1 MAESALGRLL
11 KKLREDQG
19 LSLREVANRAGV
31 DHAYVYRLETGDKE
45 APSEEVLTKLIG
57 ALSPTQRDID
67 LLRYF
72 ASHVETDMGLV
83 DFAAKDQSVTI
94 DEFSMLKTVVSRGAR
109 PDYATS
115 LARIR
120 RFMRE
125 EEDG

>member
-1 MAESALGRLL
+1 MADSALGRLL

-19 LSLREVANRAGV
+19 FSLREVAHRAGV

-45 APSEEVLTKLIG
+45 APSDEVMAKLIG
-57 ALSPTQRDID
+57 ALRPTQRDID
-67 LLRYF
+67 LLQYF
-72 ASHVETDMGLV
+72 ASHLETDMALV
-83 DFAAKDQSVTI
+83 DFAANDQSVSLA
-94 DEFSMLKTVVSRGAR
+94 EFSMLKTVVNRGAR
-109 PDYATS
+109 TDYATS

>member
-11 KKLREDQG
+11 RKLREDQG
-19 LSLREVANRAGV
+19 FSLREVANRGGV

-45 APSEEVLTKLIG
+45 APSEEVMAKLIG

-67 LLRYF
+67 LLRF
-72 ASHVETDMGLV
+72 LASHPISDMGLV
-83 DFAAKDQSVTI
+83 DFAAKDQSVTV
-94 DEFSMLKTVVSRGAR
+94 DEFNMLTSVVNRGAR

>member
-19 LSLREVANRAGV
+19 FSLREVANRAGV

-45 APSEEVLTKLIG
+45 APSREVLTKLIG

-67 LLRYF
+67 LLQF
-72 ASHVETDMGLV
+72 LASFPVSDAGLV
-83 DFAAKDQSVTI
+83 DFVAKDQSVTI
-94 DEFSMLKTVVSRGAR
+94 TELKMLTTVVSRGAR

>member
-1 MAESALGRLL
+1 MADSALGRLL
-11 KKLREDQG
+11 KKLRENQEF
-19 LSLREVANRAGV
+19 SLRDVANRAGV
-31 DHAYVYRLETGDKE
+31 DHAYVYRLETGGKE
-45 APSEEVLTKLIG
+45 APSEEVMAKLIG

-67 LLRYF
+67 LLRF
-72 ASHVETDMGLV
+72 LASFPVSDMGLV
-83 DFAAKDQSVTI
+83 DFAAKDQSVTVA
-94 DEFSMLKTVVSRGAR
+94 EFKMLTTVVSRGAR